1 MQHVDA
7 HMILPFAIRRFF
19 VNLPRPAKQ
28 LLAVTLDALILLT
41 SFYSALWLRFEL
53 FFLDAPHVALSL
65 AACGGGVLAMLE
77 LGVYNYILR
86 YMNERVILG
95 IIAGVALS
103 VMAVTAANTFLRLVG
118 LSRAVLVIYGLLAIA
133 GLVGVR
139 WLARRTL
146 FTDAKKISDLR
157 IPIIIYGAGGAGS
170 QLATA
175 LRAGPHYKPVAMLD
189 DDQRKHGLMIAGLR
203 IHPSSYLPAL
213 VERHN
218 VRQLLIA
225 MPSTGRARLRKIVES
240 VEQYRLRIRLV
251 PSLRELVDSNGLRL
265 RDVQIEDLLGRDP
278 VAPIPELLGRCV
290 TGLNVMVTGAGGSI
304 GSELCRQIIALNPK
318 RLVLYEMSE
327 PALYAIEQEL
337 IKLIGSRP
345 IDLVVIL
352 GSIRYYAHTLHRIE
366 QYGVQTIYHAAA
378 YKHVPMVEHNVA
390 EGVATNALG
399 TLSLARAA
407 IAGKVSDFVL
417 ISTDKAVRPTN
428 AMGASK
434 RLAELILQSLS
445 QRQTVTRFSIVR
457 FGNVLGSS
465 GSVVPLFHRQILA
478 GGPVTLTHLD
488 ITRYFMTI
496 PEAAQLVLQA
506 GAMGKSGSVF
516 VLDMGEPVRIRD
528 LAERMIRLYGLT
540 LRDESDPGGDIELR
554 VVGLRPG
561 EKLHEELLIGDD
573 VKTTLHPR
581 IMQARENDLPYETL
595 VSGLE
600 HLEHSLVSLNRE
612 QIVATLKTLVG
623 EYSPDNRDFP
633 TLANPTSRNND

>member
-1 MQHVDA
+1 
-7 HMILPFAIRRFF
+7 MILPFAIRRFF
-19 VNLPRPAKQ
+19 VDLPRPAKQ
-28 LLAVTLDALILLT
+28 ALAITLDTLILLT
-41 SFYSALWLRFEL
+41 SFYLALWLRFEL
-53 FFLDAPHVALSL
+53 FFLNASYVALSL
-65 AACGGGVLAMLE
+65 AACAGGVLTMLG

-95 IIAGVALS
+95 ITAGVALS
-103 VMAVTAANTFLRLVG
+103 VMIVTTANTFLQLVG
-118 LSRAVLVIYGLLAIA
+118 LSRAVLVIYGSLAIA
-133 GLVGVR
+133 GLVSVR
-139 WLARRTL
+139 WIARRML
-146 FTDAKKISDLR
+146 FKDTKDISDLR

-189 DDQRKHGLMIAGLR
+189 DDRRKHGLMIAGLR
-203 IHPSSYLPAL
+203 IHTPSHLPAL

-225 MPSTGRARLRKIVES
+225 MPTTGRARLREIVES

-251 PSLRELVDSNGLRL
+251 PSLRELVNPNGLRL
-265 RDVQIEDLLGRDP
+265 RDVQVEDLLGRDP
-278 VAPIPELLGRCV
+278 VTPIPELLGRCV
-290 TGLNVMVTGAGGSI
+290 TALNVMVTGAGGSI
-304 GSELCRQIIALNPK
+304 GSELCRQIVALNPK
-318 RLVLYEMSE
+318 RVILYDMSE
-327 PALYAIEQEL
+327 PALYASEQEL

-352 GSIRYYAHTLHRIE
+352 GSVRDYAHTLHRIVQHE
-366 QYGVQTIYHAAA
+366 VQTIYHAAA
-378 YKHVPMVEHNVA
+378 YKHVPMVEQNVA

-407 IAGKVSDFVL
+407 IAGKVSNFVL

-428 AMGASK
+428 VMGASK
-434 RLAELILQSLS
+434 RLAELVLQALS

-506 GAMGKSGSVF
+506 GAMDKSGSVF

-528 LAERMIRLYGLT
+528 LAERMIRLCGLT
-540 LRDESDPGGDIELR
+540 IRDESDPDGDIELR

-561 EKLHEELLIGDD
+561 EKLYEELLIGGD
-573 VKTTLHPR
+573 VKSTQHPR

-600 HLEHSLVSLNRE
+600 HLEQSLASMSRE
-612 QIVATLKTLVG
+612 QIIATLRTLVAEYNPDTKDVLSPKTLDI
-623 EYSPDNRDFP
+623 SQ
-633 TLANPTSRNND
+633 